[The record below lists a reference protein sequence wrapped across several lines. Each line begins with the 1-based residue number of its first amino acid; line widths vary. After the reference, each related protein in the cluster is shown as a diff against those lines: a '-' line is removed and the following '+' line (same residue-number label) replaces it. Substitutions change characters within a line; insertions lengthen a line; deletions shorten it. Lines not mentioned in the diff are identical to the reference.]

1 MRRFTFLVSHGDC
14 CRVLN
19 SDWGRRSAKKWR
31 HFSYGFSDCSV
42 ISWDQTSDWA
52 IAETKVNLNSLV
64 DPACTKL
71 VNPLEISYAERIS
84 NLHPTV
90 NENKQ
95 IWLHSTSICSEE
107 PYYGLQQN
115 KGCLVNFFFILLYTV
130 KIVLMHLNKWNS
142 KRSWPH
148 YFSVSLHSAELVNR
162 SFGLRPRLSIQIKLW
177 SQSLVSVKN

>member
-84 NLHPTV
+84 NLYPTV

-107 PYYGLQQN
+107 P
-115 KGCLVNFFFILLYTV
+115 YTV

-148 YFSVSLHSAELVNR
+148 YFSISLHSAELVNR
-162 SFGLRPRLSIQIKLW
+162 SFGLRPRLSVQIKLR